1 MAAIQ
6 FRKEKLS
13 LQTIGVQ
20 RFWIGLA
27 AGMIVAVSISLL
39 FNYFREIL
47 RSWTGISTDLLLLET
62 KEILFYDY
70 FFCILAAVMGLT
82 ISMWIWMSSR
92 NSRNC
97 ARRNNS
103 VYKHLAR
110 TNALIIFWIVLMVIL
125 RIGTLLP
132 MVLFTRPGYDKHLN
146 LFEEYWWLLTLIP
159 IVLFLHNWLAV
170 RLAYRARKWMYISF
184 ILCILFGVGLKMT
197 TTVDRDILNNAYLDR
212 YKADYGFID
221 QEIATATKNYGVV
234 FDKNTIEV
242 LKKWRTEKSVAQ
254 IASVKR
260 SFASE
265 KPVSMDTIILQKI
278 IVRNYKQ
285 GKSELLSYDRGY
297 NRDAIEHWHYAL
309 PKDILKQLSYYPVS
323 SDEAKELAEVLK
335 EQIALVNTPIIDLDK
350 YDNYTHTQIRRSFG
364 ARYTMPIELVDQLK
378 NVRAKLLENNHYF
391 SFAKQLPEIVR

>member
-1 MAAIQ
+1 MATIQ
-6 FRKEKLS
+6 FRKERLS
-13 LQTIGVQ
+13 LQNIGLQ
-20 RFWIGLA
+20 RFWVGLA
-27 AGMIVAVSISLL
+27 AGMIAAVSISLF

-47 RSWTGISTDLLLLET
+47 RSWTGISTDLLILEP
-62 KEILFYDY
+62 KEVLFYDY
-70 FFCILAAVMGLT
+70 FFCVLAAVMGLT

-92 NSRNC
+92 KNRNC

-110 TNALIIFWIVLMVIL
+110 TNAVMIFWIVLMVIS
-125 RIGTLLP
+125 RMGTLLP

-146 LFEEYWWLLTLIP
+146 LFEEYWWFLTLIP
-159 IVLFLHNWLAV
+159 IVMFLHNWLAV

-197 TTVDRDILNNAYLDR
+197 TTVGRDILNSAYLGR

-221 QEIATATKNYGVV
+221 QEIATAAKNYGVV

-242 LKKWRTEKSVAQ
+242 LKKWHTEKSVAQ
-254 IASVKR
+254 IATVKR

-285 GKSELLSYDRGY
+285 GRSEMLSYGGGY
-297 NRDAIEHWHYAL
+297 
-309 PKDILKQLSYYPVS
+309 S
-323 SDEAKELAEVLK
+323 
-335 EQIALVNTPIIDLDK
+335 
-350 YDNYTHTQIRRSFG
+350 
-364 ARYTMPIELVDQLK
+364 
-378 NVRAKLLENNHYF
+378 
-391 SFAKQLPEIVR
+391 